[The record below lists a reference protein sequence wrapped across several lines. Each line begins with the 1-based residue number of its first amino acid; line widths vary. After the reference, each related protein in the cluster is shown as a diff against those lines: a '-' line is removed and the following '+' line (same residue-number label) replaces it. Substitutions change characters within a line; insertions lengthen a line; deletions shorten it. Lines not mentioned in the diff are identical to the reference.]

1 MIRCALS
8 AHVATVSR
16 TAAGRGA
23 WLCSYECFRTAERK
37 KAFER
42 AWKASISAAIVR
54 DLDEKVRFAFEGVI
68 INMEQFSSTKG

>member
-1 MIRCALS
+1 M
-8 AHVATVSR
+8 
-16 TAAGRGA
+16 
-23 WLCSYECFRTAERK
+23 CSYECFRTAERK

-42 AWKASISAAIVR
+42 AWKASISAVIVR